1 VASAARN
8 SLRRSGATAAAKLLS
23 VMGGS
28 TSAPLGGTRGREADG
43 LGVNGTTEYYRLVQ
57 KSR

>member
-8 SLRRSGATAAAKLLS
+8 SLRRSGATAAAKPLS
-23 VMGGS
+23 VMCGS

-43 LGVNGTTEYYRLVQ
+43 LGVNDTTEYYRLV
-57 KSR
+57 